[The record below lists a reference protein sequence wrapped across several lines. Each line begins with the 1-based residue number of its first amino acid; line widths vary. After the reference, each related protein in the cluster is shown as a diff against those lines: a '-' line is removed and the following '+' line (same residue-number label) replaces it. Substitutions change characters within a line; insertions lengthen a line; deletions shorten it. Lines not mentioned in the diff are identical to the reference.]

1 MIVFAGILIILI
13 IIFTL
18 SSKNSNNT
26 VSKNEEEIKSFNL
39 TNKNNSTTKNIEH
52 SRGSKI
58 LYVRFNT
65 LSDIKLGDF
74 LVKKDQVIKLPKIT
88 LVNKEFLGWSYL
100 ENGKMIGPFLD
111 ELLITNNIELVA
123 SWKNKFTITNQ
134 SGKIFLETKLTG
146 VTFNNRQSNIKRLRI
161 NQELIYDREANNL
174 YDSYAILVKN
184 IYGDEIGYI
193 PKDINRQR
201 ALKIDNGSFFNINV
215 KELKGFEG
223 SNLGVTVFIKEL

>member
-1 MIVFAGILIILI
+1 MIVFVCILITLI

-18 SSKNSNNT
+18 SSKNSNNI
-26 VSKNEEEIKSFNL
+26 VSKNEEEINSFSLNR
-39 TNKNNSTTKNIEH
+39 NNETAKKIEH
-52 SRGSKI
+52 IRGSKI

-74 LVKKDQVIKLPKIT
+74 LVKKDQVIKLPKLALET
-88 LVNKEFLGWSYL
+88 KEFLGWSYL
-100 ENGKMIGPFLD
+100 ENEKMIGPFLD

-123 SWKNKFTITNQ
+123 SWKTKNTITNQ
-134 SGKIFLETKLTG
+134 FGKFFLETKLTG

-174 YDSYAILVKN
+174 YDSYAILVRN

-193 PKDINRQR
+193 PKDINRQM